1 MFMTFAE
8 NTMGK
13 PYGHKHHHIFRDLCE
28 NQFGFQTFT
37 MFHGWW
43 LPGLMIDWGYYITVQ
58 TFTLKDAGVFGFFY
72 HGKVT
77 KLGVMEICIKSN
89 FRLFFSKVMSS
100 PSAIYLNVQ
109 LVLQSFLV
117 HWATFFSKLWWQL
130 SEELFLHIFDAVITC
145 YMYLLLIILLSVYGM
160 IDEGLFSK
168 FVVKTL
174 PLLINIIF
182 LLIIEFVVRG
192 NWEVIIM
199 VLCLCDMV
207 CQHATFQPFVQSLY
221 PWIAVITYED
231 IFMVLILWN

>member
-1 MFMTFAE
+1 MTSCHCRLNDINIFQQVLKHPEYKKYPTSTIQEHLNKRLIVEQQYMDTDWIWISSTSGNLMFMTFAE

-89 FRLFFSKVMSS
+89 FRLFFFKS
-100 PSAIYLNVQ
+100 
-109 LVLQSFLV
+109 
-117 HWATFFSKLWWQL
+117 
-130 SEELFLHIFDAVITC
+130 DVI
-145 YMYLLLIILLSVYGM
+145 S
-160 IDEGLFSK
+160 
-168 FVVKTL
+168 
-174 PLLINIIF
+174 
-182 LLIIEFVVRG
+182 
-192 NWEVIIM
+192 
-199 VLCLCDMV
+199 
-207 CQHATFQPFVQSLY
+207 
-221 PWIAVITYED
+221 
-231 IFMVLILWN
+231 